1 VSEEQLAIRR
11 AALKEA
17 RDVEPVGGDY
27 IDAGGWYVGYAHGV
41 KAKTD
46 AIAALIEGDAAVNPK
61 TTVDLDKVAL
71 ATFFATIICDERAF
85 PFIKQVAQKCG
96 LLNSHDVA
104 TEAARR
110 IYADLN
116 AWKLG
121 LADSAAFVAA
131 LGNPPDPNEA
141 LKAAAVRWKETT
153 DD

>member
-1 VSEEQLAIRR
+1 MTEEQLAIRR
-11 AALKEA
+11 ATLEQA

-46 AIAALIEGDAAVNPK
+46 AIAALIEGDAEANPK
-61 TTVDLDKVAL
+61 TTVDPDKVAL

-85 PFIKQVAQKCG
+85 PFIKQAALECG
-96 LLNSHDVA
+96 LLDDYGDA
-104 TEAARR
+104 TKAARR

-131 LGNPPDPNEA
+131 LDNPPDPNET
-141 LKAAAVRWKETT
+141 LKAAAVRWKKSG
-153 DD
+153 

>member
-1 VSEEQLAIRR
+1 LAIRR
-11 AALKEA
+11 AALEQA

-41 KAKTD
+41 RAKTA
-46 AIAALIEGDAAVNPK
+46 AIAALIEGEAAANPK
-61 TTVDLDKVAL
+61 TTVDSDKVAL

-85 PFIKQVAQKCG
+85 PFIKQAARECG
-96 LLNSHDVA
+96 LLNGHDDA

-121 LADSAAFVAA
+121 LADSAAFMAA
-131 LGNPPDPNEA
+131 LDNPPDPNEA
-141 LKAAAVRWKETT
+141 LKGAAVRWKKSG
-153 DD
+153 